1 MNRLRFSEAL
11 WLPDGSGITGYK
23 EVVVGG
29 AGGIGSW
36 LTLFLNRAGFFVNI
50 FDFDTIEAHNL
61 GGQFYPRTV
70 LGRFKVDALRSIIA
84 DFGQSSF
91 LNTNCEAVTEDS
103 FMTPIAFSA
112 FDNMQARKDMF
123 SNWLDFLSGATAE
136 EQERAIF
143 IDGRLEMEQ
152 LQIFCVK
159 YIPSHIK
166 AYREQLFD
174 DSRVADAPCSMRQTS
189 HTAAMIASLMTSFL
203 TNHMA
208 NLKVA
213 FEFREVPFFHEYV
226 VPNNYTQTKQKP
238 EDEYQ
243 TELSDILDI
252 STE

>member
-11 WLPDGSGITGYK
+11 WLPDGSGITGHE
-23 EVVVGG
+23 EVIVGG

-36 LTLFLNRAGFFVNI
+36 LTLFLNRAGFFVNV

-70 LGRFKVDALRSIIA
+70 IGHPKVDALRKIISE
-84 DFGQSSF
+84 FGQTSF

-103 FMTPIAFSA
+103 YMTSIAFSA
-112 FDNMQARKDMF
+112 FDNMHARKDMF
-123 SNWLDFLSGATAE
+123 NNWVEHVSFLSPE
-136 EQERAIF
+136 EQEKAIF

-152 LQIFCVK
+152 MQIFCVK
-159 YIPSHIK
+159 YTPSNIR

-174 DSRVADAPCSMRQTS
+174 DSLVADAPCSMRQTS
-189 HTAAMIASLMTSFL
+189 HTAAMIASLMTSFF

-208 NLKVA
+208 NLRVG

-226 VPNNYTQTKQKP
+226 VPNNYSQTKQKP
-238 EDEYQ
+238 QDEYQ

-252 STE
+252 ST